1 MSILYRKW
9 YTLAMSYYDDIY
21 EVAAD
26 DYGLVS
32 SATAQKM
39 GVPAI
44 ELVKLAKRGRLIH
57 VGRGLYRLARYVPTP
72 YDSYAEAV
80 ALVGPEAYLFGESVI
95 AMHGLAP
102 TNPKLLYVA
111 TPKRIRKTLP
121 DHIVVVHRDTDEK
134 TVRYEGIASQ
144 SVFDAIRSCKGMM
157 MPERLR
163 DAADRARREGLV
175 TRTQHAALSEEA
187 GR

>member
-1 MSILYRKW
+1 
-9 YTLAMSYYDDIY
+9 MSYYDDIY

-102 TNPKLLYVA
+102 TNPKIPVEPYDRTSMSKLSSE
-111 TPKRIRKTLP
+111 TPSSSHALRT
-121 DHIVVVHRDTDEK
+121 
-134 TVRYEGIASQ
+134 AS
-144 SVFDAIRSCKGMM
+144 SFVFPSN
-157 MPERLR
+157 
-163 DAADRARREGLV
+163 
-175 TRTQHAALSEEA
+175 S
-187 GR
+187 